1 VKRMILV
8 GCGALALAACGDA
21 TAENSGASADDATEA
36 PAKAADEASGADEG
50 AAQADSASDKK
61 AAAVTKVACASDEQ
75 ELFSCAAGKKR
86 IAVCGVTNAQGQKTA
101 QYRFGSPGK
110 AEIVLDGGRF
120 ANTAYSGGGESQ
132 IQFANGGVRYIV
144 YSRTIRTGFDEEGNK
159 PEFTDGV
166 WVVRGDENLA
176 DRQCTADVVS
186 VDVMAGEEYGGVSQD
201 IYYGLD

>member
-1 VKRMILV
+1 MRMILV
-8 GCGALALAACGDA
+8 GCASLALVACGEA
-21 TAENSGASADDATEA
+21 AETAGESAEETGEEISEARETYREAAESGREA
-36 PAKAADEASGADEG
+36 GEMAEAARAGV
-50 AAQADSASDKK
+50 QP
-61 AAAVTKVACASDEQ
+61 VACASDEQ
-75 ELFSCAAGKKR
+75 ELFSCTAGAKR
-86 IAVCGVTNAQGQKTA
+86 IAVCGVINAQGQKTA
-101 QYRFGSPGK
+101 QYRFGSAEK

-120 ANTAYSGGGESQ
+120 ANTPYSGGGESQ

-186 VDVMAGEEYGGVSQD
+186 VDVMAGEEYGGVSKD
-201 IYYGLD
+201 IYYGFE